1 MEPRNAHRAADLLRM
16 HIVGFGE
23 HFVRALENQHIETGQ
38 SRRRQRMRALMVEA
52 DWEPRG
58 SYSPEEGDEK
68 RRLARNGNQVWRH
81 PCFRVV
87 ELPQPT
93 PGPDEV
99 LIRVRACGV
108 CGSDVHMYEKD
119 DEGYMVYPGMMSTP
133 VVTGHEFSGIVE
145 AMGKDVVDLHPGD
158 PVCSEEIAWCGE
170 CYACRAGL
178 FNYCERLG
186 ELGFTFNGAH
196 AEYVVTKA
204 KYCWPIGEMLETLGE
219 ERGFQAAALVEPT
232 SVAYVGM
239 FVQASF
245 LPGARVAVIGGG
257 PIGLAAIGL
266 ARAAGAGRV
275 VTFETVETRRRL
287 AEEVGADAVYDP
299 HSLGEGGMAQA
310 AMEETKGRGI
320 DMWVEASG
328 AEGVIDSA
336 TGALAPTATV
346 VLVGRGPHRASLDP
360 ERLVVSGSG
369 LRGSLGHS
377 GAGTFGHVIRL
388 MATGRLDMS
397 RIVTDPVGLD
407 GALEGLERLR
417 NREAGKYMVL
427 FE

>member
-1 MEPRNAHRAADLLRM
+1 
-16 HIVGFGE
+16 
-23 HFVRALENQHIETGQ
+23 
-38 SRRRQRMRALMVEA
+38 MRALMVEA

-58 SYSPEEGDEK
+58 SYFPEVGDKE
-68 RRLARNGNQVWRH
+68 RRLARNGNLVWKNPR
-81 PCFRVV
+81 FRVV
-87 ELPQPT
+87 DLPEPE

-145 AMGKDVVDLHPGD
+145 AVGENVVDLKPGD
-158 PVCSEEIAWCGE
+158 AVCSEEIAWCGE
-170 CYACRAGL
+170 CYACRAGR

-196 AEYVVTKA
+196 AEYVITKA
-204 KYCWPIGEMLETLGE
+204 KYCWPIREMLEALGE
-219 ERGFQAAALVEPT
+219 ERGFQSAALVEPT
-232 SVAYVGM
+232 SVAYVSM

-245 LPGARVAVIGGG
+245 LPGASVAVIGGG

-275 VTFETVETRRRL
+275 VAFETVDTRRRL
-287 AEEVGADAVYDP
+287 AEEMGADTVCDP
-299 HSLGEGGMAQA
+299 LSLDEGGMAQVA
-310 AMEETKGRGI
+310 LEETKGQGI

-328 AEGVIDSA
+328 ARGVIDDA

-346 VLVGRGPHRASLDP
+346 VLVGRGPHRASIDP
-360 ERLVVSGSG
+360 ERLVVTGSG

-377 GAGTFGHVIRL
+377 GAGTFGNVIRL
-388 MATGRLDMS
+388 MASGRLDMS
-397 RIVTDPVGLD
+397 RIVTNPVDLD
-407 GALEGLERLR
+407 DVVEGLERLR
-417 NREAGKYMVL
+417 DREAGKYMVL

>member
-1 MEPRNAHRAADLLRM
+1 
-16 HIVGFGE
+16 
-23 HFVRALENQHIETGQ
+23 
-38 SRRRQRMRALMVEA
+38 MRALMVEA

-58 SYSPEEGDEK
+58 GYSPEPGDEE
-68 RRLARNGNQVWRH
+68 RRLARNGNLVWKH
-81 PCFRVV
+81 PRFRVADIP
-87 ELPQPT
+87 EPS
-93 PGPDEV
+93 PGADEV

-119 DEGYMVYPGMMSTP
+119 DEGYMVYPGMLSTP
-133 VVTGHEFSGIVE
+133 VVTGHEFSGVVE
-145 AMGKDVVDLHPGD
+145 AVGENVVDLEPGD
-158 PVCSEEIAWCGE
+158 AVCSEEIAWCGE
-170 CYACRAGL
+170 CYACRAGR

-196 AEYVVTKA
+196 AEYVVTKS
-204 KYCWPIGEMLETLGE
+204 KYCWPIDEMLQTLGD
-219 ERGFQAAALVEPT
+219 ERGFRAAALVEPT

-245 LPGARVAVIGGG
+245 LPGASVAVIGGG
-257 PIGLAAIGL
+257 PIGLAAVGL

-275 VTFETVETRRRL
+275 VAFETVATRRRL
-287 AEEVGADAVYDP
+287 AEEMGADAVYD
-299 HSLGEGGMAQA
+299 SLALDEGGIAEA
-310 AMEETKGRGI
+310 AMEETRGRGI

-328 AEGVIDSA
+328 AEGVIDAA

-346 VLVGRGPHRASLDP
+346 VLVGRGPHRASIDP
-360 ERLVVSGSG
+360 ERLVVAGGG

-377 GAGTFGHVIRL
+377 GAGTFGNVIRL
-388 MATGRLDMS
+388 MASGRLDMS

-407 GALEGLERLR
+407 GAVEGLERLR
-417 NREAGKYMVL
+417 DREAGKYMVL

>member
-1 MEPRNAHRAADLLRM
+1 
-16 HIVGFGE
+16 
-23 HFVRALENQHIETGQ
+23 
-38 SRRRQRMRALMVEA
+38 MRALMVEA

-58 SYSPEEGDEK
+58 GYSPEPGDEE
-68 RRLARNGNQVWRH
+68 RRLARNGNLVWKH
-81 PCFRVV
+81 PRFRVAD
-87 ELPQPT
+87 LPEPS
-93 PGPDEV
+93 PGADEV

-119 DEGYMVYPGMMSTP
+119 DEGYMVYPGMLSTP
-133 VVTGHEFSGIVE
+133 VVTGHEFSGVVE
-145 AMGKDVVDLHPGD
+145 AVGENVVDLEPGD
-158 PVCSEEIAWCGE
+158 AVCSEEIAWCGE
-170 CYACRAGL
+170 CYACRAGR

-196 AEYVVTKA
+196 AEYVVTKS
-204 KYCWPIGEMLETLGE
+204 KYCWPIDEMLQTLGD
-219 ERGFQAAALVEPT
+219 ERGFRAAALVEPT

-245 LPGARVAVIGGG
+245 LPGASVAIIGGG
-257 PIGLAAIGL
+257 PIGLAAVGL

-275 VTFETVETRRRL
+275 VAFETVATRRRL
-287 AEEVGADAVYDP
+287 AEEMGADAVYD
-299 HSLGEGGMAQA
+299 SLALDEGGIAEA
-310 AMEETKGRGI
+310 ATEETRGRGI

-328 AEGVIDSA
+328 AEGVIDAA

-346 VLVGRGPHRASLDP
+346 VLVGRGPYRASIDP
-360 ERLVVSGSG
+360 ERLVVAGGG

-377 GAGTFGHVIRL
+377 GAGTFGNVIRL
-388 MATGRLDMS
+388 MASGRLDMS

-407 GALEGLERLR
+407 GAVEGLERLR
-417 NREAGKYMVL
+417 DREAGKYMVL

>member
-1 MEPRNAHRAADLLRM
+1 
-16 HIVGFGE
+16 
-23 HFVRALENQHIETGQ
+23 
-38 SRRRQRMRALMVEA
+38 MRALMVEA

-58 SYSPEEGDEK
+58 GYSPEPGDEE
-68 RRLARNGNQVWRH
+68 RRLARNGNLVWKH
-81 PCFRVV
+81 PRFRVAD
-87 ELPQPT
+87 LPEPS
-93 PGPDEV
+93 PGADEV

-119 DEGYMVYPGMMSTP
+119 DEGYMVYPGMLSTP
-133 VVTGHEFSGIVE
+133 VVTGHEFSGVVE
-145 AMGKDVVDLHPGD
+145 AVGENVVDLEPGD
-158 PVCSEEIAWCGE
+158 AVCSEEIAWCGE
-170 CYACRAGL
+170 CYACRAGH

-196 AEYVVTKA
+196 AEYVVTKS
-204 KYCWPIGEMLETLGE
+204 KYCWPIDEMLQTLGD
-219 ERGFQAAALVEPT
+219 ERGFRAAALVEPT

-245 LPGARVAVIGGG
+245 LPGASVAVIGGG
-257 PIGLAAIGL
+257 PIGLAAVGL

-275 VTFETVETRRRL
+275 VAFETVATRRRL
-287 AEEVGADAVYDP
+287 AEEMGADAVYD
-299 HSLGEGGMAQA
+299 SLALDEGGIAEA
-310 AMEETKGRGI
+310 AMEETRGRGI

-328 AEGVIDSA
+328 AEGVIDAA

-346 VLVGRGPHRASLDP
+346 VLVGRGPHRASIDP
-360 ERLVVSGSG
+360 ERLVVAGGG

-377 GAGTFGHVIRL
+377 GAGTFGNVIRL
-388 MATGRLDMS
+388 MASGRLDMS

-407 GALEGLERLR
+407 GAVEGLERLR
-417 NREAGKYMVL
+417 DREAGKYMVL

>member
-1 MEPRNAHRAADLLRM
+1 
-16 HIVGFGE
+16 
-23 HFVRALENQHIETGQ
+23 
-38 SRRRQRMRALMVEA
+38 MRALMVEA
-52 DWEPRG
+52 DWEPREG
-58 SYSPEEGDEK
+58 YLPSAQDEEQ
-68 RRLARNGNQVWRH
+68 RLARNGNLVWRH
-81 PCFRVV
+81 PRFRVV
-87 ELPQPT
+87 DLLEPS

-108 CGSDVHMYEKD
+108 CGSDVHMHEQD

-133 VVTGHEFSGIVE
+133 VVTGHEFSGVVE
-145 AMGKDVVDLHPGD
+145 EVGQDVVELESGD
-158 PVCSEEIAWCGE
+158 AVCSEEIAWCGE
-170 CYACRAGL
+170 CYACRAGR

-204 KYCWPIGEMLETLGE
+204 KYCWPIGEMLQTLGDE
-219 ERGFQAAALVEPT
+219 GGFRAAALVEPT

-245 LPGARVAVIGGG
+245 LPGASVAVIGGG

-275 VTFETVETRRRL
+275 VAFETVATRRRL
-287 AEEVGADAVYDP
+287 AEEMGADAVYDP
-299 HSLGEGGMAQA
+299 LSPEGGMAQA
-310 AMEETKGRGI
+310 ALEETKGRGI

-328 AEGVIDSA
+328 AKGVIDAA

-346 VLVGRGPHRASLDP
+346 VLVGRGPHRASIDP
-360 ERLVVSGSG
+360 ERLVVTGSG

-377 GAGTFGHVIRL
+377 GAGTFGNVIRL
-388 MATGRLDMS
+388 MASGRLDMS
-397 RIVTDPVGLD
+397 RIVTNPVGLD
-407 GALEGLERLR
+407 DAVEGLERLR

-427 FE
+427 FD